1 MSNLCRDDFD
11 SGPKHVFSIEDGLWL
26 GNLTAAIDLTFLRSN
41 GINYIITV
49 DSCPLPEIILDLR
62 DINIKYIQ
70 VTDMDGEDLLSH
82 FDSAYEFIKTGQE
95 KSSVLVH
102 CYYGISRS
110 ASIITAYIMKKY
122 KISFDDAFQRVKVKN
137 AAALPNIGF
146 QAQLNLYETLG
157 WKIDK
162 NNMQFKLFRLKI
174 AARKV
179 KKVKILP
186 QDCIDVIKGDPSL
199 ICARPDPKV
208 YRCRK
213 CRRILALQSNLL
225 PHYVN
230 EKLSWKDSKLSS
242 DYSGFQLCSDTI
254 FVEPMTWMSVSQSE
268 SGKINC
274 PKCQSKLGSY
284 SWTMGCQCQCGA
296 KVSPA
301 FYFVPSKIDYSGF
314 LQNVQATV

>member
-11 SGPKHVFSIEDGLWL
+11 SGPKHVFSIEEGLWL
-26 GNLTAAIDLTFLRSN
+26 GNLTAAIDLSFLRSN

-62 DINIKYIQ
+62 DINVKYIQ
-70 VTDMDGEDLLSH
+70 VTDMEGEDLLSH
-82 FDSAYEFIKTGQE
+82 FDSAYEFIKKGQE
-95 KSSVLVH
+95 TSSVLVH

-122 KISFDDAFQRVKVKN
+122 KISFDDAFQS
-137 AAALPNIGF
+137 F
-146 QAQLNLYETLG
+146 
-157 WKIDK
+157 
-162 NNMQFKLFRLKI
+162 
-174 AARKV
+174 
-179 KKVKILP
+179 KILP
-186 QDCIDVIKGDPSL
+186 QDCIDVIKADPSL

-225 PHYVN
+225 PHYIN

-242 DYSGFQLCSDTI
+242 DYAGSQQCSDTI
-254 FVEPMTWMSVSQSE
+254 FIEPMTWMSVSQSE

-314 LQNVQATV
+314 LQNVQVTV